1 MKMGKSILNFIK
13 KSNHVRLARKTM
25 KIKSYERGLVDI
37 STSYKVSMF
46 KLVCGTDVWIKT
58 AMA

>member
-1 MKMGKSILNFIK
+1 
-13 KSNHVRLARKTM
+13 M

-46 KLVCGTDVWIKT
+46 KLVCGTDVWVKT